1 RRVIMFRLAS
11 LTLLVVLLF
20 AGRVAAA
27 PTMHQGKV
35 TGVGKA
41 EIMLIDMKDG
51 ETETFQ
57 VPDGTTIVV
66 DGKPGKLSE
75 IQVGFV
81 AEITAEREEGKLVA
95 KRIVASSRRSP

>member
-1 RRVIMFRLAS
+1 MFRLAS
-11 LTLLVVLLF
+11 LTLLAVLLF